1 MPFASLYADFLPPPG
16 AVAEQ
21 NQTGTQQLVRDQS
34 DPGAVQAPAQFI
46 DGQKGQEGRTKSTVR
61 KVITA
66 VARVSPPPQG
76 PCQDELGRLGGLH
89 QGHQLQNAGP
99 WLMIWGSSV

>member
-1 MPFASLYADFLPPPG
+1 MPLCNEMCIRDSFLPAMPFASLYADFLPPPG

-46 DGQKGQEGRTKSTVR
+46 DGQKGQGRPDEKHREEGDHRG
-61 KVITA
+61 
-66 VARVSPPPQG
+66 G
-76 PCQDELGRLGGLH
+76 PGIPCLLYTSHR
-89 QGHQLQNAGP
+89 P
-99 WLMIWGSSV
+99 